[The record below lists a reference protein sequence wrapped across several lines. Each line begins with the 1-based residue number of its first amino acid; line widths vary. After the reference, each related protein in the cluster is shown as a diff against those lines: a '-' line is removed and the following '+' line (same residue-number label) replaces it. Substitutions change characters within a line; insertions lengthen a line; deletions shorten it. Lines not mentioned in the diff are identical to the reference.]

1 MTTQKQIKANQRNAQ
16 KSTGPQSP
24 RGKAVARMNALKHG
38 FLAEQVVIPG
48 EDDQEFFDLRRRFLD
63 ELGPDGVLEREL
75 VDQVVVTFWRLRR
88 VRRVEAGIF
97 VSQLEPPKR
106 TPRREHGIFGDI
118 FPMDKAP
125 PEEEEEEE
133 EEDQTDPRHRA
144 LRLLGNSFIRDANG
158 ANALSKLSRYETA
171 LHRSLQRD
179 LHELERLQDRRKGTA
194 VQAPMAVDVMIDG
207 ALPLAENE
215 P

>member
-16 KSTGPQSP
+16 KSTGPKSL
-24 RGKAVARMNALKHG
+24 RGKAIARLNALRHG
-38 FLAEQVVIPG
+38 ILAEQVVIPG
-48 EDDQEFFDLRRRFLD
+48 EEDQDFFFLRQRFQD
-63 ELGPDGVLEREL
+63 ELAPDGVLEREL

-97 VSQLEPPKR
+97 VSGLEQPKR
-106 TPRREHGIFGDI
+106 PPRREFRAFAGVL
-118 FPMDKAP
+118 PMDEVQPK
-125 PEEEEEEE
+125 EDE

-144 LRLLGNSFIRDANG
+144 LKLIGKSFIRDANN

-179 LHELERLQDRRKGTA
+179 LHELERLQARRKGA
-194 VQAPMAVDVMIDG
+194 PVQTPIAVDVMIDG
-207 ALPLAENE
+207 ALPPAENE